1 MINLLKKL
9 TIKGKLVTLRPF
21 TMEDLPFIEECLID
35 PEVNKFTGGTEDDFD
50 KEVVKNW
57 YATRNEQED
66 RLDLAIIDNRTNN
79 PVGEVVLNLYNEELN
94 SMNFRIMIGPTGRNR
109 GFGTEA
115 TELLLHFI
123 FEQTK
128 LAQLTLSVF
137 AFNPRA
143 IHVYEKIGFK
153 LESIDKNELQY
164 EGKWIDSINMV
175 LTKESWLQRMS
186 GSADLL

>member
-1 MINLLKKL
+1 M
-9 TIKGKLVTLRPF
+9 
-21 TMEDLPFIEECLID
+21 
-35 PEVNKFTGGTEDDFD
+35 
-50 KEVVKNW
+50 VKNW

-143 IHVYEKIGFK
+143 IHVYEKNRI
-153 LESIDKNELQY
+153 
-164 EGKWIDSINMV
+164 
-175 LTKESWLQRMS
+175 
-186 GSADLL
+186 